1 MAYVDSEARQD
12 LLDSVA
18 EAIGEIA
25 AVLATLGEVYEQLDE
40 RSADVLEEQLFR
52 PAQVAYGR
60 AKRTY
65 ADFAARSAMRGRTF
79 LPGASRAPASAGAR
93 ILLDAGGRRRPLG
106 RRVDRVPAGLLLP
119 VEVGDAELR
128 AGLAEVR
135 RLLAD
140 LPTAPARSSA
150 CSAASRPAAR
160 RRRVAEPARRH
171 SGGA

>member
-1 MAYVDSEARQD
+1 
-12 LLDSVA
+12 
-18 EAIGEIA
+18 
-25 AVLATLGEVYEQLDE
+25 
-40 RSADVLEEQLFR
+40 
-52 PAQVAYGR
+52 VAYGR

-93 ILLDAGGRRRPLG
+93 ILLDAA
-106 RRVDRVPAGLLLP
+106 VDAVRSADESIASLQDSLLP

-140 LPTAPARSSA
+140 LPDRARA
-150 CSAASRPAAR
+150 FE
-160 RRRVAEPARRH
+160 RVLGR
-171 SGGA
+171 

>member
-93 ILLDAGGRRRPLG
+93 ILLDAA
-106 RRVDRVPAGLLLP
+106 VDAVRSADESIASLQDSLLP

-140 LPTAPARSSA
+140 LPDRARA
-150 CSAASRPAAR
+150 FE
-160 RRRVAEPARRH
+160 RVLGR
-171 SGGA
+171 